1 MARTG
6 RGRLTIAGLLLV
18 LIAGGADPH
27 NSASRDKRALAPV
40 QAFVGGWRGVG
51 QPKRG
56 SNQGAWTEES
66 QWSWRFEQG
75 RAELVAQILPHK
87 YYAQFRLQAGEKP
100 GQFALLAL
108 PVENGQPDHQTPPRR
123 FVGALLDDTL
133 VLTADDPADDR
144 PARISLRLVAGG
156 DRMLLL
162 YEKRVAAGTFVRLA
176 EVGSTRQGSSFAKA
190 AASGPECVITGGLG
204 TIAVTHKGQKYFV
217 CCTGCRELFL
227 DDPEKALA
235 EYRQRKAAEKA
246 EKNQ

>member
-1 MARTG
+1 MARTPG
-6 RGRLTIAGLLLV
+6 GHVSIAGLLLV
-18 LIAGGADPH
+18 LIAGGADTL
-27 NSASRDKRALAPV
+27 NSANRDKRALAPV

-75 RAELVAQILPHK
+75 RAELVAKISSGK
-87 YYAQFRLQAGEKP
+87 YYSQFQLQAGEKP
-100 GQFALLAL
+100 GQFVLLAV
-108 PVENGQPDHQTPPRR
+108 PVENGQSDHEVPPRR
-123 FVGALLDDTL
+123 FVGALSNDNL
-133 VLTADDPADDR
+133 VLTSDDPADDR

-156 DRMLLL
+156 DRMLVL
-162 YEKRVAAGTFVRLA
+162 YEKRVAADNFARLA

-217 CCTGCRELFL
+217 CCTSNTSR
-227 DDPEKALA
+227 
-235 EYRQRKAAEKA
+235 R
-246 EKNQ
+246 

>member
-1 MARTG
+1 MARTAA
-6 RGRLTIAGLLLV
+6 GRLTISGLLWV
-18 LIAGGADPH
+18 LIAGGAEAQ
-27 NSASRDKRALAPV
+27 NSASHDKRVLAPV
-40 QAFVGGWRGVG
+40 QAFVGDWRGVG

-66 QWSWRFEQG
+66 QWTWRFEQG
-75 RAELVAQILPHK
+75 RAELVAQISRGK
-87 YYAQFRLQAGEKP
+87 YYAEFQLQAGEKS
-100 GQFALLAL
+100 GQFVLLAL
-108 PVENGQPDHQTPPRR
+108 PVQNGQPDRQAPPRR
-123 FVGALLDDTL
+123 FVGALLEDTL

-156 DRMLLL
+156 DRMLVL
-162 YEKRVAAGTFVRLA
+162 YEKCVAAGTFARLA

-190 AASGPECVITGGLG
+190 AASGPECIITGGLG

-217 CCTGCRELFL
+217 CCTGCRDLFL

-246 EKNQ
+246 EKKQ